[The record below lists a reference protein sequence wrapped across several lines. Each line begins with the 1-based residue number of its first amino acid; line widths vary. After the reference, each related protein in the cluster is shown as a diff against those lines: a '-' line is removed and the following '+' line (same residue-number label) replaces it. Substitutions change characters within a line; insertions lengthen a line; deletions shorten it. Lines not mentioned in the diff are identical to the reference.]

1 MCADVGQQQS
11 DQLRVIM
18 NKYIAI
24 LLLAFSG
31 SVFGATT
38 VIDVPAIAGKSKS
51 AVAGLIGNP
60 SACSQTKYGEKCS
73 YSKGETEIVFIKGRA
88 DWITVEAM
96 DSVPFNQ
103 SALISIGLRNTKPSF
118 KNNFTLRWS
127 GLNGLYEVSI
137 FKGKD
142 NCDYAYIKAFT
153 R

>member
-1 MCADVGQQQS
+1 
-11 DQLRVIM
+11 M

-31 SVFGATT
+31 SAIAASP
-38 VIDVPAIAGKSKS
+38 VIDVPAIAGESKS
-51 AVAGLIGNP
+51 AVAGLIGTP
-60 SACSQTKYGEKCS
+60 SACSKTKYGEKCS
-73 YSKGETEIVFIKGRA
+73 YSKSDTEIVFIKGKA
-88 DWITVEAM
+88 DWVTVEAM

-103 SALISIGLRNTKPSF
+103 SALESIGLKSTRPPF

-137 FKGKD
+137 FKGGN

-153 R
+153 K